1 MLRNHAASGFTL
13 PNRQMGTRVE
23 ESFERRYALRAR
35 SHRCAAIR
43 DCLGVCVRKHYSF
56 LH

>member
-35 SHRCAAIR
+35 SHRRAGIR
-43 DCLGVCVRKHYSF
+43 ECLGDCLRKQYSF